1 MVPQDHDT
9 TSLPRHL
16 LNELGLSA
24 PRSQGRSF
32 RHGPLSRKET
42 RKSARH
48 QKKKDNVKRSK
59 SASSRHFATQKPT
72 GTTVASRQVTIHSQN
87 SLLHQKP
94 VKSTLKVPKSDS
106 QQTAKQKTPQTR
118 PVSTT
123 QSISEPRPSRGAR
136 EKLAEDD
143 AEIAALEKAL
153 GVKDKS
159 KLPKSFGED
168 GLDVLLEGL
177 QSGSDDERG
186 SKRKRADYEEF
197 LARKRSKSTRN
208 DADHSITRESDRD
221 IIDSGFENPFSSDEA
236 SDLYEGEEDNLDVV
250 SLEGTT
256 ENLDNAR
263 HSQKTRENPY
273 IAPVQEDQLQSAG
286 KYVPPSLRDKD
297 HGSPEDLTRL
307 RRQVQ
312 GLLNRLSEDNI
323 LSILAD
329 VEKLYSSNPRQHVSQ
344 VLLDLVVGLFC
355 DATSL
360 QDTFVILHAGFVAA
374 IYKSVTADLGPQ
386 ILQRIDEEFMKY
398 HKRLTSSNFSHKQ
411 ALNLISLLS
420 FLYTFH
426 VITSTLIYDY
436 IRIFLSSLTEPNAEL
451 LLKLI
456 RNAGPQLRQDDASSL
471 KDITTLLSAA
481 AVEQGDEN
489 LSVRTKFMIE
499 TMHNLRNNK
508 MKTGQAA
515 SAITSEHTLRM
526 KKTLGSLNNQKR
538 ALKAS
543 EPLNI
548 SLQDL
553 RDTEKRGRW
562 WLVGASYRDPSSHK
576 DQDRP
581 PGSSSPQNTPSNP
594 EDSTLHSST
603 AHADFINPTTLN
615 FHSLALQN
623 RMTTP
628 VRRAIFVA
636 LLSAEDYQDAY
647 TRLQKLHLKTRQRE
661 EIPKVLIH
669 CAASEV
675 SPNSKEG
682 RDGNGI
688 TQGYNPYY
696 TLVARKLCQSDR
708 KLKIGLKF
716 ACWGFW
722 NRVRGDADGEEEED
736 DGYGMNALEEEE
748 NSEHTVSLGSI
759 VNVAK
764 LYGTL
769 VAEGTLGFDVLK
781 PLDLIAIRSQRM
793 KVWVEVFFITVI
805 LEVLR
810 SPVSESRRRPRRQ
823 QQQQQQHIRFIRD
836 EEKLV
841 KAFVRDRAMQ
851 KDGRIA
857 GGVKWFLRKVVKK
870 TDIAGGGEET
880 EVVRWA
886 CRVLGDALKGL
897 VMSAE
902 VDGAG

>member
-1 MVPQDHDT
+1 MAQQDHDT
-9 TSLPRHL
+9 TSLPRQL
-16 LNELGLSA
+16 LNELGLPA
-24 PRSQGRSF
+24 ARSQARSF
-32 RHGPLSRKET
+32 RHGPLSRKEN
-42 RKSARH
+42 RKSARS

-59 SASSRHFATQKPT
+59 SASSRHLATQSST
-72 GTTVASRQVTIHSQN
+72 GTKTASKRVSNHPAHG
-87 SLLHQKP
+87 LLQQKP
-94 VKSTLKVPKSDS
+94 VKSILKWPKPDS
-106 QQTAKQKTPQTR
+106 QQNVTHKAAQTR
-118 PVSTT
+118 PISTT
-123 QSISEPRPSRGAR
+123 QSTSEPRPSRGVR

-168 GLDVLLEGL
+168 GLDVLLEGI
-177 QSGSDDERG
+177 QSESDDERG

-208 DADHSITRESDRD
+208 DVEHSVIRDSDND
-221 IIDSGFENPFSSDEA
+221 TVHSGCENPFSSDEA
-236 SDLYEGEEDNLDVV
+236 SDLDEGEEDSLDVV
-250 SLEGTT
+250 PLEGTT
-256 ENLDNAR
+256 KSLNGSR

-273 IAPVQEDQLQSAG
+273 IAPLQEDQLQSSG
-286 KYVPPSLRDKD
+286 KYVPPSLRNNVHD
-297 HGSPEDLTRL
+297 SSEDLTRL

-312 GLLNRLSEDNI
+312 GLLNRLSEDNM
-323 LSILAD
+323 LSILAE

-344 VLLDLVVGLFC
+344 VLLDLVIGLFC

-374 IYKSVTADLGPQ
+374 IYKSLSADLGPQ

-398 HKRLTSSNFSHKQ
+398 HKRLTSSDFSHKQ

-420 FLYTFH
+420 FLYTFQ
-426 VITSTLIYDY
+426 VIASTLIYDY
-436 IRIFLSSLTEPNAEL
+436 IRIFLSFLTEPNAEL
-451 LLKLI
+451 LLKLV

-471 KDITTLLSAA
+471 KDITTLLNAA
-481 AVEQGDEN
+481 AAEQGDEN

-515 SAITSEHTLRM
+515 SAITTEHTLRM
-526 KKTLGSLNNQKR
+526 KKILGSLNNQKR

-562 WLVGASYRDPSSHK
+562 WLVGASYRDPSPH
-576 DQDRP
+576 QDHP
-581 PGSSSPQNTPSNP
+581 QISSSPHQTPSTR
-594 EDSTLHSST
+594 EDLSSHPSST
-603 AHADFINPTTLN
+603 RNGTTNLVTPD

-669 CAASEV
+669 CAAAEIST
-675 SPNSKEG
+675 NG
-682 RDGNGI
+682 REDGDGDGGD
-688 TQGYNPYY
+688 QGYNPYY
-696 TLVARKLCQSDR
+696 TLIARKLCQSDR

-722 NRVRGDADGEEEED
+722 NRIRGGADGEED
-736 DGYGMNALEEEE
+736 DEYGIDELEEEE
-748 NSEHTVSLGSI
+748 DSEQMVSLGSI

-769 VAEGTLGFDVLK
+769 VAEGTLGFDILK
-781 PLDLIAIRSQRM
+781 PLDLIAIRSERM

-810 SPVSESRRRPRRQ
+810 SPASEPRQR
-823 QQQQQQHIRFIRD
+823 QQHIRFIRD
-836 EEKLV
+836 EERLV

-851 KDGRIA
+851 KDARIA

-870 TDIAGGGEET
+870 TDIAGGEEET

-897 VMSAE
+897 TMSAD